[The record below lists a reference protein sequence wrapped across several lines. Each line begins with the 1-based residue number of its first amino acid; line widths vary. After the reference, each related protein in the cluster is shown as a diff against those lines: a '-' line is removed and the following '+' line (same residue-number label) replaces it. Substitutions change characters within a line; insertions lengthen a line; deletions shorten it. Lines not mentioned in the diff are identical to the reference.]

1 MSTIIKEGWLTKQ
14 GGDTKSWKKRW
25 IILEG
30 KKLTYFVD
38 KNKKDKKG
46 FIDLNSASAVN
57 FINKYMN
64 KVNCFNIVTPQR
76 TWVMSAQTAEEGQ
89 SWCDAIK
96 ILLPG
101 YQPPA
106 TQSVEVSSFGLAQQ
120 LGSVPLPEGWQGQ
133 QDQSGRL
140 YFINHKTQMTTYD
153 DPRGQQTQPQYS
165 SPPTYPP
172 QQGYPTQQSYPQQQS
187 QYPPQQATSGPY
199 GQPAPM
205 PMLFPSAQSTYNAPP
220 GQVISVDGSQLR
232 PQSQVSPQSTQQPE
246 QMKFVQD
253 SQSVE
258 RVPQQQQP
266 DPISYAP
273 QGMQSPTA
281 YPSQQAY
288 GQLVSYPNQ
297 SQYPQG
303 SYPQQY
309 SGYTAP
315 PQPFPPG
322 WEMKYD
328 PQGKPFFVDHIN
340 KRTCYDDP
348 RMNPQ
353 LMPLPQGWEMKY
365 DPQGKP
371 FFVDHINKRTTY
383 DDPRIRK

>member
-1 MSTIIKEGWLTKQ
+1 MSASTI
-14 GGDTKSWKKRW
+14 
-25 IILEG
+25 
-30 KKLTYFVD
+30 
-38 KNKKDKKG
+38 
-46 FIDLNSASAVN
+46 
-57 FINKYMN
+57 
-64 KVNCFNIVTPQR
+64 
-76 TWVMSAQTAEEGQ
+76 EEGQ

-106 TQSVEVSSFGLAQQ
+106 TQNVEVAKLGLAQQ
-120 LGSVPLPEGWQGQ
+120 LGPVPLPEGWQAQ
-133 QDQSGRL
+133 ADQNGRL
-140 YFINHKTQMTTYD
+140 YFINHKTQITSYD
-153 DPRGQQTQPQYS
+153 DPRGQQTQLQSQYPS
-165 SPPTYPP
+165 QPTYPP
-172 QQGYPTQQSYPQQQS
+172 QQGYPPQQSYTQQS

-205 PMLFPSAQSTYNAPP
+205 PTLFPSIQSAYTAPP
-220 GQVISVDGSQLR
+220 GQVISVDSSQR
-232 PQSQVSPQSTQQPE
+232 PSQVSPQNTQFLQE
-246 QMKFVQD
+246 

-258 RVPQQQQP
+258 QVPQQQQP

-288 GQLVSYPNQ
+288 GQQPYRPAQQGYPNQ
-297 SQYPQG
+297 SEIPQG
-303 SYPQQY
+303 YNPPQQY
-309 SGYTAP
+309 PTYTAP

-340 KRTCYDDP
+340 KRT
-348 RMNPQ
+348 
-353 LMPLPQGWEMKY
+353 
-365 DPQGKP
+365 
-371 FFVDHINKRTTY
+371 TY